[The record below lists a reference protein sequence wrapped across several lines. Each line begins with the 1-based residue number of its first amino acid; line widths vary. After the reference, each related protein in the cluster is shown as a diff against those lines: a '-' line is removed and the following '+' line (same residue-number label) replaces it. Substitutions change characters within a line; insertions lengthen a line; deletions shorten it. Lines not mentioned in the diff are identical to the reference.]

1 MRSKKIFA
9 ILLSIFFV
17 FSLANFSLAN
27 YPEYASENEGGS
39 NINLNAGGGSELEV
53 DRINGG
59 QLSAFMGK
67 SGLSGTVRAENIVA
81 VIIKTILSILGVIF
95 VILMIFSGFQWMT
108 AGGNE
113 DQVKK
118 SQSRIKN
125 AVIGLVIVILAY
137 SITAFIF
144 KNLPSGGSST
154 EQTDPPAV

>member
-1 MRSKKIFA
+1 MRSKKI
-9 ILLSIFFV
+9 ITVLLSIFFV
-17 FSLANFSLAN
+17 FSLANFSLAEEPTTE
-27 YPEYASENEGGS
+27 PE
-39 NINLNAGGGSELEV
+39 NITGA
-53 DRINGG
+53 
-59 QLSAFMGK
+59 QTSAFMGT
-67 SGLSGTVRAENIVA
+67 SGLSGTVRAEDTIA

-144 KNLPSGGSST
+144 KNLPGGGGSDLPPGGSSGNT
-154 EQTDPPAV
+154 IK